1 MAVNVRSL
9 LRDMDKG
16 VVDWVTSLGLTDIDG
31 NSVGVFY
38 SAWPRWRYQFH
49 PSNSVQL
56 DYNRIKGLPLV
67 AIRRVSFE
75 VDKSRYVFPSV
86 GTRLSVSTVY
96 NDDSENIR
104 RQTVP
109 HPLPLNVEY
118 EINVLDNFLNGQN
131 SILEDIVGA
140 FDVNEIYLNI
150 NYFYHKLKFESIDD
164 NSTGYELADQERLF
178 ENTIRLTLEA
188 KLVDPDDLT
197 DVSNIRQVTIATE
210 IVRAYQGTVDAA
222 YEDWVDASYPFDS
235 SEASNG
241 EVWVTYPTNG

>member
-1 MAVNVRSL
+1 MAVNVRAL

-16 VVDWVTSLGLTDIDG
+16 IVDWLNSLSLQDQDGSNLTAY
-31 NSVGVFY
+31 Y
-38 SAWPRWRYQFH
+38 SAWPRWRYQYH
-49 PSNSVQL
+49 PDNGVEI
-56 DYNRIKGLPLV
+56 DYDRIKKLPLV
-67 AIRRVSFE
+67 AVRRVNFE
-75 VDKSRYVFPSV
+75 IDKSRYVFPSV
-86 GTRLSVSTVY
+86 GTRLTVSTIY
-96 NDDSENIR
+96 NSDSENIR

-109 HPLPLNVEY
+109 HPLPINVEY

-131 SILEDIVGA
+131 GIIEDIVGA

-164 NSTGYELADQERLF
+164 NSTAYELGDQERLF

-188 KLVDPDDLT
+188 KLVDPADLT

-210 IVRAYQGTVDAA
+210 IVRAYQDTVSQAWD
-222 YEDWVDASYPFDS
+222 DWVDASYPFSS

-241 EVWVTYPTNG
+241 EIWVTYPTNG